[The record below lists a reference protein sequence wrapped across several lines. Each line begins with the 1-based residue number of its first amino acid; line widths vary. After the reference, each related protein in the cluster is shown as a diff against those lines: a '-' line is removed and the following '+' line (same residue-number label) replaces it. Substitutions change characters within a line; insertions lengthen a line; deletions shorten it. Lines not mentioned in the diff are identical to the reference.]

1 MCAGKGKRRRNKN
14 WKASENGAATSGAEV
29 TARTAETGSN
39 DSSREEQSSWSE
51 RPREDK
57 SRRQLS
63 NYGGTVES
71 GVEAKGKATLRN
83 ASGTCPQQVQEPTFK
98 VSSLSLREKERNLVS
113 ATFHTTYS
121 STCNCGCG
129 KVRLLL
135 TADFTHSTSVTAR
148 WNWPK
153 SMARWGAMMML
164 LLSVKR
170 REKQSAF
177 HSLFFFLCLH
187 FQWL

>member
-1 MCAGKGKRRRNKN
+1 M
-14 WKASENGAATSGAEV
+14 

-57 SRRQLS
+57 SRRQHS

-129 KVRLLL
+129 KVSKIA
-135 TADFTHSTSVTAR
+135 AD
-148 WNWPK
+148 
-153 SMARWGAMMML
+153 
-164 LLSVKR
+164 
-170 REKQSAF
+170 
-177 HSLFFFLCLH
+177 C
-187 FQWL
+187 